1 MGGIKQ
7 RRSYA
12 NYLNV
17 GAVAEDYV
25 LMNAGFT
32 ELNEAPS
39 AQTSSKKYIGDKAAS
54 KAIIGYE
61 WTTAFNTDMIRS
73 EKAVEFICNIGE
85 MQLIGSEAETDYII
99 VDLDKPGSADNTFK
113 ARKFRVAVEVAS
125 FDNNDG
131 EMAATGNLLGIGD
144 LVVGTFNTT
153 TRTFTPGFN
162 EALGTLN
169 VVSSASATTAGKTKL
184 TVTPSLTGGN
194 SYKYKTAASLSLPV
208 VNEPCNNGYTVWD
221 GAAEITATTG
231 NKILIVE
238 IDASN
243 KAKKAGIATV
253 TSKA

>member
-1 MGGIKQ
+1 MGIKQ

-17 GAVAEDYV
+17 GVGLDEYV

-39 AQTSSKKYIGDKAAS
+39 AQTGSKKYVGDKS
-54 KAIIGYE
+54 STKSIIGYD
-61 WTTAFNTDMIRS
+61 WSTAFNTDMIRS

-85 MQLIGSEAETDYII
+85 MQLVGTDAETNYII
-99 VDLDKPGSADNTFK
+99 VDLDKQGSEANTFK
-113 ARKFRVAVEVAS
+113 ARKFKVAIEVAS

-144 LVVGTFNTT
+144 LVVGTFNVTT
-153 TRTFTPGFN
+153 KTFTAGFN
-162 EALGTLN
+162 DALG
-169 VVSSASATTAGKTKL
+169 VL
-184 TVTPSLTGGN
+184 TVTSSAGLTSGKTTITVTPTLTGGN
-194 SYKYKTAASLSLPV
+194 SRKYKTAASLNLPV
-208 VNEPCNNGYTVWD
+208 VNESCDIGYTVWD
-221 GAAEITATTG
+221 GTSEIVATTG

-238 IDASN
+238 IDPSN

-253 TSKA
+253 TSKV